1 MHFEALEQ
9 TLRLRLVSG
18 PVDKKF
24 FFLSRN
30 SLSRTVRVL
39 TGAGVP
45 GVHSCVHLGTTSR

>member
-24 FFLSRN
+24 FLFSRN
-30 SLSRTVRVL
+30 SLSRTVGTGL
-39 TGAGVP
+39 TAKERSTKRQDFGGD
-45 GVHSCVHLGTTSR
+45 

>member
-24 FFLSRN
+24 FFIGRI
-30 SLSRTVRVL
+30 SLSRTV
-39 TGAGVP
+39 ASEGVDL
-45 GVHSCVHLGTTSR
+45 VETLLYHKLKT